1 MKIAFIGLGNM
12 GMPMALNLNKSKKIQ
27 LIGFDINN
35 HSVQKFKKSK
45 GKVAKTLDEAFECD
59 IIISC
64 LPGPKQIRQIAIGK
78 NKLIE
83 KLSKNKIWIDCST
96 NSISCFNFL
105 QKKLGKKIN
114 QFIDAPISGGN
125 IKAKSGE
132 LSMFI
137 GGSQKLYKKTGF
149 IFKILGKN
157 LYYLGKHGAG
167 YAAKIA
173 QVSLCY
179 LNYLSLSEALML
191 GTKSGIKPQTMLQII
206 DKSASGGYTSTR
218 YGPDMINGSYDPS
231 FTLGLSFKDLKL
243 AKEIINLKNIKLPI
257 TNLTTSIYSKAIKK
271 YGANS
276 NHLNAIKLLE
286 AKNKLILHKGG

>member
-27 LIGFDINN
+27 LVGFDISN

-45 GKVAKTLDEAFECD
+45 GKVVNTLDEAFNSD

-64 LPGPKQIRQIAIGK
+64 LPGPKQIKQIAVGK

-137 GGSQKLYKKTGF
+137 GGSRKLYKKTGF
-149 IFKILGKN
+149 IFKILGK
-157 LYYLGKHGAG
+157 
-167 YAAKIA
+167 
-173 QVSLCY
+173 
-179 LNYLSLSEALML
+179 
-191 GTKSGIKPQTMLQII
+191 
-206 DKSASGGYTSTR
+206 
-218 YGPDMINGSYDPS
+218 
-231 FTLGLSFKDLKL
+231 
-243 AKEIINLKNIKLPI
+243 KNI
-257 TNLTTSIYSKAIKK
+257 
-271 YGANS
+271 
-276 NHLNAIKLLE
+276 
-286 AKNKLILHKGG
+286 NK